1 MRVAAQLVVGD
12 PAVSG
17 VLVTASLTTTGHDR
31 IARTRH
37 NHYLHAVGAGLAVLH
52 RNPAATLQTR
62 QRGLQRVRTADR
74 SFGDAHRTLTPNVTQ
89 WGQVPRQC
97 TATLT
102 YSTPPPFRL
111 CL

>member
-12 PAVSG
+12 PAVPG

-52 RNPAATLQTR
+52 RHPAATLQTR

-74 SFGDAHRTLTPNVTQ
+74 SFGDAHRTLTPNVFFLNDAPPTDIY
-89 WGQVPRQC
+89 
-97 TATLT
+97 TL
-102 YSTPPPFRL
+102 SLHDALPI
-111 CL
+111 